1 MQVSVGVNIGL
12 PSVVISGHYER
23 GYEPQ
28 RRTVE
33 YQRER
38 VIYVDNR
45 DYDEDR
51 RYEDRRYVGKKNIM
65 VNGMIKKYKGRKQ
78 EECHHDD
85 RYDVVVLDKN
95 IKENLFRF
103 SFLFLSIVCPK

>member
-1 MQVSVGVNIGL
+1 
-12 PSVVISGHYER
+12 
-23 GYEPQ
+23 
-28 RRTVE
+28 
-33 YQRER
+33 
-38 VIYVDNR
+38 
-45 DYDEDR
+45 
-51 RYEDRRYVGKKNIM
+51 M